1 MSNEGRRVYVRMDD
15 KRIDFN
21 GHATYEVS
29 SENADIA
36 ELEAQRMFI
45 EGVEPG
51 FSALSF
57 SINGCEEDEE

>member
-1 MSNEGRRVYVRMDD
+1 MKHFIVH
-15 KRIDFN
+15 IDFN